1 MEDLILRLC
10 EVRPMGREE
19 RMRHLKRGGTT
30 IDTYISEM
38 IGKELDYLYPM
49 MPHHPRWA
57 CVTLKRPLKPNFTG
71 ETNQ

>member
-1 MEDLILRLC
+1 
-10 EVRPMGREE
+10 
-19 RMRHLKRGGTT
+19 MRHLKRGGTT